1 MKLRLRGSLYR
12 ITLPASQRETENKK
26 QKNKFWILYACVFRV
41 AFGRIISGEMV
52 DPTSGMRT
60 ALLASNQS
68 NLEFEVKPHPAPLA
82 STQSV

>member
-1 MKLRLRGSLYR
+1 MKLRLSEVAF
-12 ITLPASQRETENKK
+12 TELPCQHQRETENKK

-60 ALLASNQS
+60 ALPTSNHP